1 MTYHFQGARIA
12 ATDATQTE
20 DGNES
25 AHDGENQEKSSH
37 RGDINVSQLFEWLKF
52 MLPEEHTSSEV
63 NQSRRDNLQKK
74 LKNLKTEDFKEVV

>member
-12 ATDATQTE
+12 ATDATQTK

-37 RGDINVSQLFEWLKF
+37 RGDINVSQLFE
-52 MLPEEHTSSEV
+52 
-63 NQSRRDNLQKK
+63 
-74 LKNLKTEDFKEVV
+74 